1 MKLSS
6 VLLSLLLAPAAQGGK
21 EGKNR
26 MKNECLRGSALT
38 YGPERSK
45 ISIIIICL
53 TRANPEADNY
63 LTLLVCPH

>member
-6 VLLSLLLAPAAQGGK
+6 VLLSLLLAPAALVQGGK
-21 EGKNR
+21 GGKNR

-45 ISIIIICL
+45 ISIMISVQL
-53 TRANPEADNY
+53 S
-63 LTLLVCPH
+63 LLRLDLP